1 MRPADLARLWN
12 DLAAH
17 PAAQFDEALTQLM
30 SELCTW
36 LRADNVTWSGSI
48 RMARGTAAARDA
60 QGGWRIRVVQP
71 LREIPDRQRLIRQAM
86 LAQETGPAATT
97 AALMRAAGR
106 FRVHRL
112 RDGFVDFDAFRATT
126 HYRVFYRAS
135 GLRDRMWV
143 VIPVNADCESCLFFD
158 TYTPRR
164 RFSSHDA
171 QLAADALRDSAWF
184 HRRLLLGNG
193 LLVARKPLSPSQRQ
207 LLRLLLSDRAESRI
221 GDDLGLTRATTHTYV
236 TRLYRH
242 LGVNS
247 RAGLMALWLRS

>member
-12 DLAAH
+12 ALAAR

-30 SELCTW
+30 EELCAW
-36 LRADNVTWSGSI
+36 LRADNVTWVGSL
-48 RMARGTAAARDA
+48 RMAHGAAAALDA
-60 QGGWRIRVVQP
+60 QGGWRVRAVQP
-71 LREIPDRQRLIRQAM
+71 LRQIPQREELIRKALLTQGSDSSM
-86 LAQETGPAATT
+86 TT
-97 AALMRAAGR
+97 AALLREAGT

-112 RDGFVDFDAFRATT
+112 RDGFVDFDAFRATA
-126 HYRVFYRAS
+126 HYRVFYRAP
-135 GLRDRMWV
+135 GLRDRMWAV
-143 VIPVNADCESCLFFD
+143 MPVNADCESCLFFD
-158 TYTPRR
+158 TYAPRR
-164 RFSSHDA
+164 RFSPRDA

-184 HRRLLLGNG
+184 QRRLLLGNG
-193 LLVARKPLSPSQRQ
+193 LLVARKPLSPAQRK

-221 GDDLGLTRATTHTYV
+221 ADDLGLTRATTHTYV